1 MSQCVLQ
8 NPNCIKQTP
17 ASTAKFCA
25 VCGQSAALA
34 RGIEST
40 PTPSGVSQS
49 LQPSTPGIMQQLKI
63 GLLTDLSAIRS
74 SREPATVQSSLLAA
88 GGVLVGFGICLLFM
102 DLMYG
107 GYDDNKLGGSILA
120 IAAVAGLW
128 FSGKKYSSYIVGAV
142 SATQIIVPIFFFG
155 VFADE
160 IERGKIGLPIF
171 LTGITLG
178 LFWALPGF
186 RARPTLLATAAGWAT
201 TGLATLTIESRL
213 RYGYSGVG
221 FDSLDFIVQEAGV
234 IIMALG
240 IAQLILGWNFD
251 RKLWPNLATPF
262 IAIGIYTAIAGA
274 SGYLSTGDFGDAGSI
289 ILLLALSLG
298 LVFIGGAANRRATT
312 WIGTVFLGGGLLGL
326 IVALVGENSSETEM
340 ALLAILVG
348 AGVGFL
354 GIWFAKE
361 IVAKYKIN

>member
-1 MSQCVLQ
+1 MSECIIQ
-8 NPNCIKQTP
+8 NPNCIKKMP
-17 ASTAKFCA
+17 NSTAKFCA
-25 VCGQSAALA
+25 VCGQSAIQA
-34 RGIEST
+34 RGLASSAAPST
-40 PTPSGVSQS
+40 AVYTPQPSGPG
-49 LQPSTPGIMQQLKI
+49 LSTQLKI
-63 GLLTDLSAIRS
+63 GLMADLAAIRS

-240 IAQLILGWNFD
+240 IAQLILGW
-251 RKLWPNLATPF
+251 K
-262 IAIGIYTAIAGA
+262 Y
-274 SGYLSTGDFGDAGSI
+274 
-289 ILLLALSLG
+289 ILLFDNIA
-298 LVFIGGAANRRATT
+298 
-312 WIGTVFLGGGLLGL
+312 
-326 IVALVGENSSETEM
+326 
-340 ALLAILVG
+340 
-348 AGVGFL
+348 
-354 GIWFAKE
+354 
-361 IVAKYKIN
+361 Y